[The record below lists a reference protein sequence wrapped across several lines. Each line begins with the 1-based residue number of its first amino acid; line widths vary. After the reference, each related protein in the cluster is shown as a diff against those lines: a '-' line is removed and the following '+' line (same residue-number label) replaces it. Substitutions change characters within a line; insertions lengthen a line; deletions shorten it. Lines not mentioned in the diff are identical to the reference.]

1 MRHSERRPREV
12 RVAEPAKHDPSTSAN
27 ETEFL
32 PSFVDLYHECLA
44 PMVRLAWALTGSEVV
59 AEDVVHDAFLRV
71 HAHWSRIENPRAY
84 LRQTVVNAC
93 RSASRRAR

>member
-1 MRHSERRPREV
+1 M
-12 RVAEPAKHDPSTSAN
+12 AEPAKRDPSTSTD

-32 PSFVDLYHECLA
+32 PSFVDLYHELLT

-59 AEDVVHDAFLRV
+59 AEDVVHDDFIRV
-71 HAHWSRIENPRAY
+71 HAHWSRIESPRAY

-93 RSASRRAR
+93 RSA